1 MKHIKLT
8 LQYDGTDYSGWQIQQ
23 TEVRSE
29 KSEVR
34 TPKNIITI
42 QGILQEKIKKIT
54 GEDTKVIGAART
66 DAGVHALMQVAAF
79 KTQSNLEPQV
89 FLRAINANIPHDI
102 RVINAEECLESFHPR
117 YSAKNKIYSYVIS
130 PANAFSP
137 SPLPPPLEGG
147 GGGRGNFHFPL
158 SSSVYRNVSYSVFL
172 RRYSW
177 QVPYQLNC
185 DLMKEAAE
193 CLIGTHDFSCFRAS
207 GCSSKNPVRTI
218 FKIEIVEDSF
228 VDFMNF
234 KFNVPLIKIS
244 IQADA
249 FLRHMVRNIVG
260 TLVEIG
266 RGKQPVSYTKE
277 VLRLKDRRFSG
288 PTAPAL
294 GLFLEEIVY

>member
-8 LQYDGTDYSGWQIQQ
+8 LQYDGTDYSGWQVQKKERTIQQ
-23 TEVRSE
+23 
-29 KSEVR
+29 
-34 TPKNIITI
+34 IIEDAIYTV
-42 QGILQEKIKKIT
+42 T
-54 GEDTKVIGAART
+54 GERLRIIGAGRT
-66 DAGVHALMQVAAF
+66 DAGVHAFVQVAAF

-102 RVINAEECLESFHPR
+102 RVINAEECSEDFHPR
-117 YSAKNKIYSYVIS
+117 YSAKNKTYSYLIS
-130 PANAFSP
+130 QI
-137 SPLPPPLEGG
+137 G
-147 GGGRGNFHFPL
+147 H
-158 SSSVYRNVSYSVFL
+158 YSVFL
-172 RRYSW
+172 KRYSW
-177 QVPYQLNC
+177 QISYRLNC
-185 DLMKEAAE
+185 DSMREAAG

-277 VLRLKDRRFSG
+277 VLGLKDRRFSG
-288 PTAPAL
+288 PTAPAQ
-294 GLFLEEIVY
+294 GLFLEEINY

>member
-1 MKHIKLT
+1 MRYIKIT
-8 LQYDGTDYSGWQIQQ
+8 LQYDGTDYSGWQVQKKERTIQQ
-23 TEVRSE
+23 
-29 KSEVR
+29 
-34 TPKNIITI
+34 IIEDAIYTV
-42 QGILQEKIKKIT
+42 T
-54 GEDTKVIGAART
+54 GERLRITGAART
-66 DAGVHALMQVAAF
+66 DAGVHAFAQIAAF

-102 RVINAEECLESFHPR
+102 RVINAEECSEDFHPR
-117 YSAKNKIYSYVIS
+117 YSAKNKTYSYRIS
-130 PANAFSP
+130 HKGAYA
-137 SPLPPPLEGG
+137 
-147 GGGRGNFHFPL
+147 
-158 SSSVYRNVSYSVFL
+158 VFL

-185 DLMKEAAE
+185 DLMREAVE
-193 CLIGTHDFSCFRAS
+193 YLIGKHDFSCFRAS
-207 GCSSKNPVRTI
+207 GCSSKNPVRII

-266 RGKQPVSYTKE
+266 RGKQPVSYAKE
-277 VLRLKDRRFSG
+277 VLGLKDRRFSG
-288 PTAPAL
+288 PTAPAQ
-294 GLFLEEIVY
+294 GLFLEEIIY

>member
-1 MKHIKLT
+1 MRHIKII
-8 LQYDGTDYSGWQIQQ
+8 LQYDGTDYSGWQVQKKERTIQQ
-23 TEVRSE
+23 
-29 KSEVR
+29 
-34 TPKNIITI
+34 IIEDAIYTV
-42 QGILQEKIKKIT
+42 T
-54 GEDTKVIGAART
+54 GERLRITGAART
-66 DAGVHALMQVAAF
+66 DAGVHAFAQIAAF

-102 RVINAEECLESFHPR
+102 RVINAEECSEDFHPR
-117 YSAKNKIYSYVIS
+117 YSAKNKTYSYRIS
-130 PANAFSP
+130 HKGAYA
-137 SPLPPPLEGG
+137 
-147 GGGRGNFHFPL
+147 
-158 SSSVYRNVSYSVFL
+158 VFL

-185 DLMKEAAE
+185 DLMREAVE
-193 CLIGTHDFSCFRAS
+193 YLIGKHDFSCFRAS

-266 RGKQPVSYTKE
+266 RGKQPVSYAKE
-277 VLRLKDRRFSG
+277 VLGLKDRRFSG
-288 PTAPAL
+288 PTAPAQ
-294 GLFLEEIVY
+294 GLFLEEIIY

>member
-8 LQYDGTDYSGWQIQQ
+8 LQYDGTDYSGWQVQKKERTIQQ
-23 TEVRSE
+23 
-29 KSEVR
+29 
-34 TPKNIITI
+34 IIEDAIYTVT
-42 QGILQEKIKKIT
+42 GERLRIT
-54 GEDTKVIGAART
+54 GAGRT

-79 KTQSNLEPQV
+79 KTQSDLEPQV

-102 RVINAEECLESFHPR
+102 RVINAEECSENFHPR
-117 YSAKNKIYSYVIS
+117 YSAKNKTYFYRIS
-130 PANAFSP
+130 HKGAYA
-137 SPLPPPLEGG
+137 
-147 GGGRGNFHFPL
+147 
-158 SSSVYRNVSYSVFL
+158 VFL

-177 QVPYQLNC
+177 QIPYQLNC
-185 DLMKEAAE
+185 DSMREAAG

-277 VLRLKDRRFSG
+277 VLGLKDRRFSG
-288 PTAPAL
+288 PTAPAQ
-294 GLFLEEIVY
+294 GLFLEEIIY

>member
-1 MKHIKLT
+1 MRYIKIT
-8 LQYDGTDYSGWQIQQ
+8 LQYDGTDYSGWQVQKKERTIQQ
-23 TEVRSE
+23 
-29 KSEVR
+29 
-34 TPKNIITI
+34 IIEDAIYTV
-42 QGILQEKIKKIT
+42 T
-54 GEDTKVIGAART
+54 GERLRITGAART
-66 DAGVHALMQVAAF
+66 DAGVHAFAQIAAF

-102 RVINAEECLESFHPR
+102 RVINAEECSEDFHPR
-117 YSAKNKIYSYVIS
+117 YSAKNKTYSYRIS
-130 PANAFSP
+130 HKGAYA
-137 SPLPPPLEGG
+137 
-147 GGGRGNFHFPL
+147 
-158 SSSVYRNVSYSVFL
+158 VFL

-185 DLMKEAAE
+185 DLMREAVE
-193 CLIGTHDFSCFRAS
+193 YLIGTHDFSCFRAS
-207 GCSSKNPVRTI
+207 GCSSKNPVRII

-277 VLRLKDRRFSG
+277 VLGFKDRRFSG
-288 PTAPAL
+288 PTAPAQ
-294 GLFLEEIVY
+294 GLFLEEINY

>member
-8 LQYDGTDYSGWQIQQ
+8 LQYDGTDYSGWQVQKKERTIQQ
-23 TEVRSE
+23 
-29 KSEVR
+29 
-34 TPKNIITI
+34 IIEDAIYTV
-42 QGILQEKIKKIT
+42 T
-54 GEDTKVIGAART
+54 GERLRITGAART
-66 DAGVHALMQVAAF
+66 DAGVHAFAQIAAF
-79 KTQSNLEPQV
+79 KTQSNLEPRV

-102 RVINAEECLESFHPR
+102 RVINTEGCSEDFHPR
-117 YSAKNKIYSYVIS
+117 YSAKNKTYSYRIS
-130 PANAFSP
+130 HKGAYA
-137 SPLPPPLEGG
+137 
-147 GGGRGNFHFPL
+147 
-158 SSSVYRNVSYSVFL
+158 VFL

-177 QVPYQLNC
+177 QIPYQLNS
-185 DLMKEAAE
+185 DSMREAAG

-218 FKIEIVEDSF
+218 FKIEISEFSSVEF
-228 VDFMNF
+228 INF

-249 FLRHMVRNIVG
+249 FLMHMVRNIVG

-277 VLRLKDRRFSG
+277 VLGLKDRRFSG
-288 PTAPAL
+288 PTAPAQ

>member
-8 LQYDGTDYSGWQIQQ
+8 LQYDGTDYSGWQVQSQ
-23 TEVRSE
+23 GSGVEGRE
-29 KSEVR
+29 SEVK
-34 TPKNIITI
+34 TQKNIITI
-42 QGILQEKIKKIT
+42 QGILQEKIRKIT
-54 GEDTKVIGAART
+54 GEDTKVVGAGRT
-66 DAGVHALMQVAAF
+66 DAGVHAFVQVAAF

-102 RVINAEECLESFHPR
+102 RVINAEGCSEDFHPR
-117 YSAKNKIYSYVIS
+117 YSAKNKTYSYRIS
-130 PANAFSP
+130 HKGAYA
-137 SPLPPPLEGG
+137 
-147 GGGRGNFHFPL
+147 
-158 SSSVYRNVSYSVFL
+158 VFL

-177 QVPYQLNC
+177 QIPYQLNC

-260 TLVEIG
+260 TLVEVG
-266 RGKQPVSYTKE
+266 RGRLSVSRIKE
-277 VLRLKDRRFSG
+277 ILELKDRRFSG
-288 PTAPAL
+288 PTAPAQ
-294 GLFLEEIVY
+294 GLFLEEINY

>member
-8 LQYDGTDYSGWQIQQ
+8 LQYDGTDYSGWQVQKKERTIQQ
-23 TEVRSE
+23 
-29 KSEVR
+29 
-34 TPKNIITI
+34 IIEDAIYTV
-42 QGILQEKIKKIT
+42 T
-54 GEDTKVIGAART
+54 GERLRITGAART
-66 DAGVHALMQVAAF
+66 DAGVHAFAQIAAF

-102 RVINAEECLESFHPR
+102 RVIKAEGCSEDFHPR
-117 YSAKNKIYSYVIS
+117 YSAKNKTYSYRIS
-130 PANAFSP
+130 HKGAYA
-137 SPLPPPLEGG
+137 
-147 GGGRGNFHFPL
+147 
-158 SSSVYRNVSYSVFL
+158 VFL

-177 QVPYQLNC
+177 QIPYQLNC
-185 DLMKEAAE
+185 DLMREAVE
-193 CLIGTHDFSCFRAS
+193 YLIGTHDFSCFRAS

-234 KFNVPLIKIS
+234 KFDVPLIKIS
-244 IQADA
+244 VQADA

-266 RGKQPVSYTKE
+266 RGKKPVSYTKE
-277 VLRLKDRRFSG
+277 VLGLKDRRFSG
-288 PTAPAL
+288 PTAPAQ

>member
-8 LQYDGTDYSGWQIQQ
+8 LQYDGTDYSGWQVQRKERTIQQ
-23 TEVRSE
+23 
-29 KSEVR
+29 
-34 TPKNIITI
+34 IIEDAIYTVT
-42 QGILQEKIKKIT
+42 GERLRIT
-54 GEDTKVIGAART
+54 GAGRT
-66 DAGVHALMQVAAF
+66 DAGVHAFVQVAAF

-102 RVINAEECLESFHPR
+102 RVINAEECSEDFHPR
-117 YSAKNKIYSYVIS
+117 YSAKNKTYSYLIS
-130 PANAFSP
+130 HKGAYA
-137 SPLPPPLEGG
+137 
-147 GGGRGNFHFPL
+147 
-158 SSSVYRNVSYSVFL
+158 VFL

-177 QVPYQLNC
+177 QIPYQLNC

-218 FKIEIVEDSF
+218 FKIGILEDSF

-277 VLRLKDRRFSG
+277 VLGLKDRRFSG
-288 PTAPAL
+288 PTAPAQ
-294 GLFLEEIVY
+294 GLFLEEINY

>member
-8 LQYDGTDYSGWQIQQ
+8 LQYDGTDYSGWQVQKKERTIQQ
-23 TEVRSE
+23 
-29 KSEVR
+29 
-34 TPKNIITI
+34 IIEDAIYTV
-42 QGILQEKIKKIT
+42 T
-54 GEDTKVIGAART
+54 GERLRITGAART
-66 DAGVHALMQVAAF
+66 DAGVHAFAQIAAF

-89 FLRAINANIPHDI
+89 FLRAINANIPHDV
-102 RVINAEECLESFHPR
+102 RVIKAEGCSEDFHPR
-117 YSAKNKIYSYVIS
+117 YSAKNKTYSYRIS
-130 PANAFSP
+130 HKGAYA
-137 SPLPPPLEGG
+137 
-147 GGGRGNFHFPL
+147 
-158 SSSVYRNVSYSVFL
+158 VFL

-177 QVPYQLNC
+177 QIPYQLNC
-185 DLMKEAAE
+185 DLMREAVE
-193 CLIGTHDFSCFRAS
+193 YLIGKHDFSCFRAS

-277 VLRLKDRRFSG
+277 VLGLKDRRFSG
-288 PTAPAL
+288 PTAPAQ
-294 GLFLEEIVY
+294 GLFLEEIIY